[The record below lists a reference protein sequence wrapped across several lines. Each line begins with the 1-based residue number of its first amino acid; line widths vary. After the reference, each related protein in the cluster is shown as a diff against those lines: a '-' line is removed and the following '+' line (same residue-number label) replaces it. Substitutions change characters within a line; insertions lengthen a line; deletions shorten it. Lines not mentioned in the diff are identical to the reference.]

1 MYFDLFCNHVC
12 SEMPQ
17 FPIFYF
23 YGGDIIEGPH
33 GPEYSGGAKFITNG
47 CHHTTYEEVKL
58 AASCVLL
65 SKGLRVDEIH
75 CRVEDGKDNKLHF
88 SLISIVDERSWRR
101 ASRIGANNYG
111 VVHLILKTSCLPV
124 IGNDDDDFVSAST
137 STRTSRNHRQS

>member
-33 GPEYSGGAKFITNG
+33 GPEYSGGSKFKTNG

>member
-1 MYFDLFCNHVC
+1 MH
-12 SEMPQ
+12 Q

-33 GPEYSGGAKFITNG
+33 GPEYSGGAKFKTNG

-58 AASCVLL
+58 ACCVLL
-65 SKGLRVDEIH
+65 SKGLKVDEIH
-75 CRVEDGKDNKLHF
+75 CRVEDGKYNKLHF
-88 SLISIVDERSWRR
+88 SLIRIVDERSWRR
-101 ASRIGANNYG
+101 ASRIGANKYG
-111 VVHLILKTSCLPV
+111 VVHLILKNSCLPV